1 MRQRLESLFKIF
13 SGPPPARYARTR
25 SAATGWVIVQAWAL
39 YAAFPSTESL
49 KEPLHEKLSLDPGRH
64 FRSCR
69 NPGGLRCAQ
78 PRCWRVK
85 HPSRPAPRGRP
96 MQCRASAVVC
106 GQRQHRQRD
115 RGGAGAVGCPHGAGV
130 APRPDD
136 HEGIQRAAPEPG
148 GGRQRPHPAASR
160 PCAAADAQPC
170 RGRA

>member
-1 MRQRLESLFKIF
+1 MCGTRRPASCRRQRPESLFKIF

-25 SAATGWVIVQAWAL
+25 SATTGWVIVQAWAL
-39 YAAFPSTESL
+39 YAALPSTESL

-85 HPSRPAPRGRP
+85 HPSRPAPRGWP
-96 MQCRASAVVC
+96 MQCCASAVVC
-106 GQRQHRQRD
+106 GQRLHRQRD

-130 APRPDD
+130 APRQMITKEYNAQRLSLVVDD
-136 HEGIQRAAPEPG
+136 N
-148 GGRQRPHPAASR
+148 GRITAVR
-160 PCAAADAQPC
+160 C
-170 RGRA
+170 G